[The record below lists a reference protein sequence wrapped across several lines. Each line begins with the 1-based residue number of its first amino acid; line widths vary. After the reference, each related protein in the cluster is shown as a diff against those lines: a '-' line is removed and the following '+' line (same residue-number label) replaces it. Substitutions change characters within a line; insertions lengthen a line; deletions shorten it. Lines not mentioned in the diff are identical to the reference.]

1 MPFSI
6 NEVVRLTLPS
16 RIASVL
22 LRKFTQHRSE
32 TWTKTRKNSHDQRA
46 SCPQRWTAGI
56 DLRFF
61 FRLNH
66 NTSCFFSHVYIPRNK
81 QQKKRN
87 EHINLLKLGSS
98 SQVSDTIYTLAWFN
112 WINNQSWSFILS
124 LHFPSQRCAIYCFVG
139 PTLPHVG
146 GVCCCCVEPIGQASP
161 LCCPPREVWGSSLS
175 EPGAPA
181 FKSFVAFHANW
192 IVFTRFFSHH
202 TKREIEWI
210 MVDFMGGDRK
220 GLRILRSAKVSK
232 TIVFLEVTGPKLYN
246 LH

>member
-1 MPFSI
+1 MKSSGSHFPAVLQAFYWGSSPNTVQRPEQKLAKIPMTNARVALRGELRESI
-6 NEVVRLTLPS
+6 Y
-16 RIASVL
+16 A
-22 LRKFTQHRSE
+22 
-32 TWTKTRKNSHDQRA
+32 
-46 SCPQRWTAGI
+46 
-56 DLRFF
+56 F

-81 QQKKRN
+81 QQKKKRN

-192 IVFTRFFSHH
+192 IVFARFFSHH